1 MYRFCIPLILVASFF
16 LPVQAQQK
24 SQRTEDIKK
33 IQSFQKGIKP
43 NGKND
48 EVLHPT
54 KSDGTMD
61 MRYKANKEKLNA
73 IAPGPRKADGT
84 PDMRY
89 KENKQLVKP
98 TAKKTASTKK
108 KQ

>member
-1 MYRFCIPLILVASFF
+1 VSAYF

-24 SQRTEDIKK
+24 SQRPEDVQK
-33 IQSFQKGIKP
+33 IQSLQKGIQP
-43 NGKND
+43 NGKNAP
-48 EVLHPT
+48 VVHPT

-61 MRYKANKEKLNA
+61 MRYKANKAKMNA

-89 KENKQLVKP
+89 KKNKQLVKAP
-98 TAKKTASTKK
+98 LKKSTRS
-108 KQ
+108 

>member
-1 MYRFCIPLILVASFF
+1 VSDYF

-24 SQRTEDIKK
+24 SQRPEDVQK
-33 IQSFQKGIKP
+33 IQSLQKGIQP
-43 NGKND
+43 NGKNAP
-48 EVLHPT
+48 VVHPT

-61 MRYKANKEKLNA
+61 MRYKANKAKMNA

-89 KENKQLVKP
+89 KKNKQLVKAP
-98 TAKKTASTKK
+98 LKKSKRS
-108 KQ
+108 

>member
-1 MYRFCIPLILVASFF
+1 MYRFCISLILLACFF

-24 SQRTEDIKK
+24 SQRPEDIKK
-33 IQSFQKGIKP
+33 IQSIQNSIKP
-43 NGKND
+43 NAKNNA
-48 EVLHPT
+48 VLHPT

-61 MRYKANKEKLNA
+61 MRYRANKAKMNA

-89 KENKQLVKP
+89 KENKQMIKAPL
-98 TAKKTASTKK
+98 KKSKRSY
-108 KQ
+108 

>member
-1 MYRFCIPLILVASFF
+1 VSAYF

-24 SQRTEDIKK
+24 SQRPEDVQK
-33 IQSFQKGIKP
+33 IQSLQKGIQP
-43 NGKND
+43 NGKNAP
-48 EVLHPT
+48 VVHPT

-61 MRYKANKEKLNA
+61 MRYKANKAKMKA

-89 KENKQLVKP
+89 KKNKQLVKAP
-98 TAKKTASTKK
+98 LKKSKRS
-108 KQ
+108 